1 MLALTVSLPN
11 QPPQL
16 RIVRLAL
23 SPHPPVVT
31 HPVVAEHLVVVDHP
45 VVADHLLAVE
55 HLVVAEHL
63 AAVDHPVVADH
74 RLAVE
79 HPVVAD
85 HLVAV
90 DRSVAADH
98 LTASPLVAA
107 VSQVQEDLPPAANRA
122 RVVVSASKLN
132 PGSRGLSNSDK
143 PRAVGT

>member
-1 MLALTVSLPN
+1 M
-11 QPPQL
+11 
-16 RIVRLAL
+16 
-23 SPHPPVVT
+23 
-31 HPVVAEHLVVVDHP
+31 
-45 VVADHLLAVE
+45 
-55 HLVVAEHL
+55 
-63 AAVDHPVVADH
+63 ADH

-90 DRSVAADH
+90 DRSVAADHLVVVDRSVADH